1 MSNSDKTTKGK
12 FYIMFNEMFLFYG
25 NDVYKLG
32 KAKDISNRLNGY
44 TTSYIEPPEIKFL
57 SKVCKNY
64 NLLEKNIFNKL
75 AKQRIKPNRE
85 FFKLTNIKE
94 TKQIIEL
101 EVERINNLS
110 IDEIELELKQP
121 NVNKPKPNKPTID
134 KHNDDILNFYLLL
147 KSDIHLNE
155 LKELEP
161 NNKALNKV
169 LLLRQFEEQ
178 NKIKNLDINFDES
191 NPQMNITDD
200 NLNLIKKV
208 FRITK
213 DKPTNIK
220 ELNKFYIG
228 MLRNI
233 IGNLE
238 LIKTDSKTNT
248 NNKNSKDLKYIWN
261 EELNKQLFE
270 VNLNMSQNYF
280 NFDILKRLKM
290 DFGKNNR

>member
-121 NVNKPKPNKPTID
+121 NIKPKVIKQID
-134 KHNDDILNFYLLL
+134 NILNFLLL
-147 KSDIHLNE
+147 LSSDEYLNE
-155 LKELEP
+155 LKEP
-161 NNKALNKV
+161 NNKTINKL
-169 LLLRQFEEQ
+169 LLLRQFEKD
-178 NKIKNLDINFDES
+178 NFIKKLDINFDES
-191 NPQMNITDD
+191 KPQINISDD
-200 NLNLIKKV
+200 NLILIKKV

-213 DKPTNIK
+213 DKPSNIK

-228 MLRNI
+228 MLRNT
-233 IGNLE
+233 IGNLDV
-238 LIKTDSKTNT
+238 IKSKETTDK
-248 NNKNSKDLKYIWN
+248 NNKFSLKYIWN
-261 EELNKQLFE
+261 EELIKQLVDE
-270 VNLNMSQNYF
+270 KVLNSYKYF
-280 NFDILKRLKM
+280 DNDILKRLELHN
-290 DFGKNNR
+290 DR